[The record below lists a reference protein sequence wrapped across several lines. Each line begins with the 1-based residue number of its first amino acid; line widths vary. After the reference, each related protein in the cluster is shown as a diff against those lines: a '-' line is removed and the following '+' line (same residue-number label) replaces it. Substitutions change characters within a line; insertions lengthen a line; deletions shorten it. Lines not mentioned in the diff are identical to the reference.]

1 MPTIFVAVTVNVYSV
16 SDDNSV
22 NVDVLVD
29 AFVVANKLSGDP
41 VIVYP
46 VIGLL
51 PSELGT
57 LQETTQSILV
67 PVEIGVSTIVVNK
80 LVGEEGTVGVVRVR
94 VAGTEFPIIFT
105 AVIVNV
111 YNVSADNG
119 VNVNV
124 LVDAFVVTNKLSGDP
139 VIVYPVIAVPPS
151 ELGVSHVIVELMTSV
166 TAIVDEAFLGEE
178 GTAGIITVSVRTSE
192 FPDIFVAIIL
202 NVYVVSA
209 DNGVNVNV
217 LVDAFVL
224 PDKLPGDPVIVYPVI
239 GAPPSELGVS
249 HVIVELMTS
258 VTVMLDEAFL
268 GEETG
273 KTVVTP
279 TTAGDELPAMFVEVI
294 LNVYAVFT
302 VNPVNV

>member
-1 MPTIFVAVTVNVYSV
+1 VPTIFVAVTVNVYSV

-67 PVEIGVSTIVVNK
+67 PAEIGVSTIVVNK

-139 VIVYPVIAVPPS
+139 VIVYPVIAVPP
-151 ELGVSHVIVELMTSV
+151 
-166 TAIVDEAFLGEE
+166 
-178 GTAGIITVSVRTSE
+178 
-192 FPDIFVAIIL
+192 
-202 NVYVVSA
+202 
-209 DNGVNVNV
+209 
-217 LVDAFVL
+217 
-224 PDKLPGDPVIVYPVI
+224 
-239 GAPPSELGVS
+239 
-249 HVIVELMTS
+249 
-258 VTVMLDEAFL
+258 
-268 GEETG
+268 
-273 KTVVTP
+273 
-279 TTAGDELPAMFVEVI
+279 
-294 LNVYAVFT
+294 
-302 VNPVNV
+302 

>member
-1 MPTIFVAVTVNVYSV
+1 VPTIFVAVTVNVYSV

-67 PVEIGVSTIVVNK
+67 PAEIGVSTIVVNK

-258 VTVMLDEAFL
+258 VTTVFDEAFP
-268 GEETG
+268 GG
-273 KTVVTP
+273 
-279 TTAGDELPAMFVEVI
+279 
-294 LNVYAVFT
+294 
-302 VNPVNV
+302 